1 MAVAMDN
8 AILENILRQVRPLI
22 GQGKVADY
30 IPALATVDGSRLGI
44 AICTVDG
51 QLFQAGDAQERF
63 SIQSISKVLSLVV
76 AMRHYSEEE
85 IWQRVGKDPSG
96 SPFNS
101 LVQLEMEQGIPR
113 NPFINAGALVV
124 CDMLQGRLSAP
135 RQRMLEVVRGLSGVS
150 DISYDTVV
158 ARSEF
163 EHSARNA
170 AIAWL
175 MKSFGNFHHDVTTV
189 LQNYFHYCALKMSC
203 VELARTFV
211 FLANQGKAIH
221 IDEPVVTPMQAR
233 QINALMATSG
243 MYQNAGEFAWR
254 AGLPAKSGVG
264 GGIVAIVPH
273 EMAIAVWSPELDD
286 AGNSLAGIAVLEHSE
301 YDEFLK
307 LAHNPEMRFVFSNTT
322 EAGIS
327 YHAGD
332 KFDDAP
338 AVSYPAKLTRL
349 LFERFSHFN
358 GALDKGWI
366 IIPCELID
374 YNGDAL
380 RELVLRY
387 AQEWALPEAFI
398 QWLDQ
403 ANSFCSTLVD
413 RIVTGYPR
421 DEVAKLEEELGYHD
435 GFLDTA
441 EHFYLFV
448 IQGPKSL
455 ATELRLDKYPLNV
468 LIVDD
473 IKPYKERKVAI
484 LNGAHTALVPVA
496 FQAGLDTVG
505 EAMNDA
511 EICAFVEKAIYEE
524 IIPVLDLP
532 RDELES
538 FASAVTGRFR
548 NPYIKHQLLS
558 IALNGM
564 TKFRTRILPQLLAGQ
579 KANGTL
585 PARLTF
591 ALAALIAFYRG
602 ERNGETYPVQDDA
615 HWLERYQQLWSQHRD
630 RVIGTQELVA
640 IVLAEKDHWEQDLT
654 QVPGL
659 VEQVANDLDAILEK
673 GMREAVRLLC

>member
-254 AGLPAKSGVG
+254 VGLPAKSGVG

-398 QWLDQ
+398 QWLDRLT
-403 ANSFCSTLVD
+403 ASVLRWWTVSLPVIRAMKWLNWKKNWVITMVSST
-413 RIVTGYPR
+413 
-421 DEVAKLEEELGYHD
+421 
-435 GFLDTA
+435 
-441 EHFYLFV
+441 
-448 IQGPKSL
+448 
-455 ATELRLDKYPLNV
+455 PLN
-468 LIVDD
+468 
-473 IKPYKERKVAI
+473 
-484 LNGAHTALVPVA
+484 
-496 FQAGLDTVG
+496 
-505 EAMNDA
+505 
-511 EICAFVEKAIYEE
+511 
-524 IIPVLDLP
+524 
-532 RDELES
+532 
-538 FASAVTGRFR
+538 
-548 NPYIKHQLLS
+548 
-558 IALNGM
+558 
-564 TKFRTRILPQLLAGQ
+564 
-579 KANGTL
+579 
-585 PARLTF
+585 TF
-591 ALAALIAFYRG
+591 TCL
-602 ERNGETYPVQDDA
+602 
-615 HWLERYQQLWSQHRD
+615 
-630 RVIGTQELVA
+630 
-640 IVLAEKDHWEQDLT
+640 
-654 QVPGL
+654 
-659 VEQVANDLDAILEK
+659 
-673 GMREAVRLLC
+673 

>member
-22 GQGKVADY
+22 GQGKVA
-30 IPALATVDGSRLGI
+30 ATVDGSRLGI

-254 AGLPAKSGVG
+254 VGLPAKSGVG

-286 AGNSLAGIAVLEHSE
+286 AGNSLAGIAVLEQ
-301 YDEFLK
+301 
-307 LAHNPEMRFVFSNTT
+307 
-322 EAGIS
+322 
-327 YHAGD
+327 
-332 KFDDAP
+332 
-338 AVSYPAKLTRL
+338 LT
-349 LFERFSHFN
+349 
-358 GALDKGWI
+358 K
-366 IIPCELID
+366 
-374 YNGDAL
+374 
-380 RELVLRY
+380 
-387 AQEWALPEAFI
+387 Q
-398 QWLDQ
+398 
-403 ANSFCSTLVD
+403 
-413 RIVTGYPR
+413 
-421 DEVAKLEEELGYHD
+421 LGRSVY
-435 GFLDTA
+435 
-441 EHFYLFV
+441 
-448 IQGPKSL
+448 
-455 ATELRLDKYPLNV
+455 
-468 LIVDD
+468 
-473 IKPYKERKVAI
+473 
-484 LNGAHTALVPVA
+484 
-496 FQAGLDTVG
+496 
-505 EAMNDA
+505 
-511 EICAFVEKAIYEE
+511 
-524 IIPVLDLP
+524 
-532 RDELES
+532 
-538 FASAVTGRFR
+538 
-548 NPYIKHQLLS
+548 
-558 IALNGM
+558 
-564 TKFRTRILPQLLAGQ
+564 
-579 KANGTL
+579 
-585 PARLTF
+585 
-591 ALAALIAFYRG
+591 
-602 ERNGETYPVQDDA
+602 
-615 HWLERYQQLWSQHRD
+615 
-630 RVIGTQELVA
+630 
-640 IVLAEKDHWEQDLT
+640 
-654 QVPGL
+654 
-659 VEQVANDLDAILEK
+659 
-673 GMREAVRLLC
+673 

>member
-1 MAVAMDN
+1 MDN

-113 NPFINAGALVV
+113 NPFINTGALVV

-243 MYQNAGEFAWR
+243 MYQNAGVFARYVWLNR
-254 AGLPAKSGVG
+254 LHYYAISYVAMLVYDAITTEWGLVSLVINFSNMMF
-264 GGIVAIVPH
+264 IVTVALLVVRDKRLGKNKYEPVSALRLFNYCLIAALLCAIVG
-273 EMAIAVWSPELDD
+273 AIGSVSIDSLDFWPL
-286 AGNSLAGIAVLEHSE
+286 LADWFSE
-301 YDEFLK
+301 Q
-307 LAHNPEMRFVFSNTT
+307 FS
-322 EAGIS
+322 
-327 YHAGD
+327 
-332 KFDDAP
+332 
-338 AVSYPAKLTRL
+338 
-349 LFERFSHFN
+349 
-358 GALDKGWI
+358 
-366 IIPCELID
+366 
-374 YNGDAL
+374 
-380 RELVLRY
+380 
-387 AQEWALPEAFI
+387 
-398 QWLDQ
+398 
-403 ANSFCSTLVD
+403 
-413 RIVTGYPR
+413 TG
-421 DEVAKLEEELGYHD
+421 
-435 GFLDTA
+435 
-441 EHFYLFV
+441 
-448 IQGPKSL
+448 
-455 ATELRLDKYPLNV
+455 V
-468 LIVDD
+468 LIV
-473 IKPYKERKVAI
+473 PCMLTLAI
-484 LNGAHTALVPVA
+484 PGV
-496 FQAGLDTVG
+496 
-505 EAMNDA
+505 
-511 EICAFVEKAIYEE
+511 
-524 IIPVLDLP
+524 LP
-532 RDELES
+532 RFKAEQMMPAIALIVS
-538 FASAVTGRFR
+538 VIASVVIGGAGSLAFPLPALIWCAVRYTPQVTCLLTFVTGAVEIVLVANSVIDISVGSPF
-548 NPYIKHQLLS
+548 S
-558 IALNGM
+558 IPEM
-564 TKFRTRILPQLLAGQ
+564 FS
-579 KANGTL
+579 
-585 PARLTF
+585 ARLGIATMAICPIMVSF
-591 ALAALIAFYRG
+591 SVAAINLLMKQVALRADF
-602 ERNGETYPVQDDA
+602 DF
-615 HWLERYQQLWSQHRD
+615 
-630 RVIGTQELVA
+630 
-640 IVLAEKDHWEQDLT
+640 LT
-654 QVPGL
+654 QVYSRSGLYEALKSPSLKQTQHLTVMLLDIDYFKSINDNYGHECGDKVLSVFARHIQKIVGDKGL
-659 VEQVANDLDAILEK
+659 VARMGGEEFAVAVPSVNPVDGLLMAEK
-673 GMREAVRLLC
+673 IRKGVELQPFTWQQKTLYLTVSIGVGSGRASYRTLTDDFNKLMVEADTCLYRSKKDGRNRTSTMRYGEEVV

>member
-203 VELARTFV
+203 VELARTFGC
-211 FLANQGKAIH
+211 LANQGNAM
-221 IDEPVVTPMQAR
+221 PRQAR

-254 AGLPAKSGVG
+254 VGLPAKSGVG

-286 AGNSLAGIAVLEHSE
+286 AGNSLAGIAVLEQ
-301 YDEFLK
+301 
-307 LAHNPEMRFVFSNTT
+307 
-322 EAGIS
+322 
-327 YHAGD
+327 
-332 KFDDAP
+332 
-338 AVSYPAKLTRL
+338 LT
-349 LFERFSHFN
+349 
-358 GALDKGWI
+358 K
-366 IIPCELID
+366 
-374 YNGDAL
+374 
-380 RELVLRY
+380 
-387 AQEWALPEAFI
+387 Q
-398 QWLDQ
+398 
-403 ANSFCSTLVD
+403 
-413 RIVTGYPR
+413 
-421 DEVAKLEEELGYHD
+421 LGRSVY
-435 GFLDTA
+435 
-441 EHFYLFV
+441 
-448 IQGPKSL
+448 
-455 ATELRLDKYPLNV
+455 
-468 LIVDD
+468 
-473 IKPYKERKVAI
+473 
-484 LNGAHTALVPVA
+484 
-496 FQAGLDTVG
+496 
-505 EAMNDA
+505 
-511 EICAFVEKAIYEE
+511 
-524 IIPVLDLP
+524 
-532 RDELES
+532 
-538 FASAVTGRFR
+538 
-548 NPYIKHQLLS
+548 
-558 IALNGM
+558 
-564 TKFRTRILPQLLAGQ
+564 
-579 KANGTL
+579 
-585 PARLTF
+585 
-591 ALAALIAFYRG
+591 
-602 ERNGETYPVQDDA
+602 
-615 HWLERYQQLWSQHRD
+615 
-630 RVIGTQELVA
+630 
-640 IVLAEKDHWEQDLT
+640 
-654 QVPGL
+654 
-659 VEQVANDLDAILEK
+659 
-673 GMREAVRLLC
+673 